1 MGFGLA
7 KTPPPLASLKPPPTP
22 LPAFLGWTRM
32 VAGVET
38 DKKERAG
45 SAMLPRMKGGRLRMR
60 RAGRARVI
68 SFWDRQIAINGALA
82 LILALTP
89 TVAQGAE
96 VNTPIPAPTNES
108 SLAVVTPSEPL
119 PVEPAPE
126 TRLIVATEVL
136 TVGKLT
142 ALNLASV
149 ARTAFLVQKAKTRNG
164 ARYVGELL
172 AKENYGWSGAQ
183 WKCLDKLW
191 IKESQWT
198 YTSHNKRTGAHGIPQ
213 AYPATKYESI
223 GSDWRKNPVTQ
234 IMWGLKYIDVRYGS
248 PCKALNTFYR
258 IRMY

>member
-1 MGFGLA
+1 
-7 KTPPPLASLKPPPTP
+7 
-22 LPAFLGWTRM
+22 M

-68 SFWDRQIAINGALA
+68 SFWDRQIAINGAFA
-82 LILALTP
+82 LILAITP

-96 VNTPIPAPTNES
+96 VNTPIPVPTNES

-234 IMWGLKYIDVRYGS
+234 IMWGLKYIDVRYGT

>member
-1 MGFGLA
+1 M
-7 KTPPPLASLKPPPTP
+7 KTVRT
-22 LPAFLGWTRM
+22 G
-32 VAGVET
+32 
-38 DKKERAG
+38 KKEEAG
-45 SAMLPRMKGGRLRMR
+45 SGLLPRMKGGQLRMR
-60 RAGRARVI
+60 RAGQAGRSRSI
-68 SFWDRQIAINGALA
+68 SLWESRFPINGALA

-96 VNTPIPAPTNES
+96 VNTPIPVPTNES
-108 SLAVVTPSEPL
+108 SLAVVTPSEPIS
-119 PVEPAPE
+119 VEPTPE
-126 TRLIVATEVL
+126 SHLLVATEVL

-142 ALNLASV
+142 AINLASV

-172 AKENYGWSGAQ
+172 AEENYGWTGAQ

-234 IMWGLKYIDVRYGS
+234 IMWGLKYIDVRYGT

-258 IRMY
+258 KRMY

>member
-1 MGFGLA
+1 
-7 KTPPPLASLKPPPTP
+7 
-22 LPAFLGWTRM
+22 
-32 VAGVET
+32 
-38 DKKERAG
+38 
-45 SAMLPRMKGGRLRMR
+45 MR

-149 ARTAFLVQKAKTRNG
+149 ARTAFWCRKLKLEM
-164 ARYVGELL
+164 ARAML
-172 AKENYGWSGAQ
+172 
-183 WKCLDKLW
+183 
-191 IKESQWT
+191 ES
-198 YTSHNKRTGAHGIPQ
+198 
-213 AYPATKYESI
+213 
-223 GSDWRKNPVTQ
+223 
-234 IMWGLKYIDVRYGS
+234 
-248 PCKALNTFYR
+248 C
-258 IRMY
+258 